1 MPYLLNALSMLI
13 QVAFGAIATL
23 FLVRLLAEA
32 TRADFHNPLSQFIY
46 RYTNPVLAPVRRILP
61 NWRRIN
67 IAALLVVW
75 LALLIERVVTLAL
88 GGAVLAVPGVLIVSL
103 ADLLDFVLLFYII
116 VIFGWSLLTMLS
128 ADPYQPIV
136 RLAGTIV
143 QPLLRPLRGK
153 LVVGSIDFSPTVVV
167 IVLFLARMLIVAP
180 LLDLGLSV
188 GIGEHLARPR

>member
-1 MPYLLNALSMLI
+1 MSHLLDALSFLI
-13 QVAFGAIATL
+13 NVAFGAIATL

-32 TRADFHNPLSQFIY
+32 TRADFHNPLSQFVY
-46 RYTNPVLAPVRRILP
+46 RYTNPVLAPVRRVLP

-75 LALLIERVVTLAL
+75 LVLLLERVIIGVLIGPMLAL
-88 GGAVLAVPGVLIVSL
+88 PGLLIVSL

-128 ADPYQPIV
+128 ADSYQPIL
-136 RLAGTIV
+136 RLASAIV

-153 LVVGSIDFSPTVVV
+153 LVAGNLDFSPMVVMIALV
-167 IVLFLARMLIVAP
+167 LARILIVAP
-180 LLDLGLSV
+180 LFDLGASL
-188 GIGEHLARPR
+188 GLPHFARLG

>member
-1 MPYLLNALSMLI
+1 MSHLLDALSFLI
-13 QVAFGAIATL
+13 NVAFGAIATL

-32 TRADFHNPLSQFIY
+32 TRADFHNPLSQFVY
-46 RYTNPVLAPVRRILP
+46 RYTNPVLAPVRRVLP

-75 LALLIERVVTLAL
+75 LVLLLERVII
-88 GGAVLAVPGVLIVSL
+88 GVLIGPMLALPGLLFVSL

-153 LVVGSIDFSPTVVV
+153 LVAGNIDFSPTVVV
-167 IVLFLARMLIVAP
+167 IVLFLARILIVAP
-180 LLDLGLSV
+180 LLDLGLSL
-188 GIGEHLARPR
+188 GLPHFARLG

>member
-1 MPYLLNALSMLI
+1 MSHLLDALSFLI
-13 QVAFGAIATL
+13 NVAFGAIATL

-32 TRADFHNPLSQFIY
+32 TRADFHNPLSQFVY
-46 RYTNPVLAPVRRILP
+46 RYTNPVLAPVRRVLP

-75 LALLIERVVTLAL
+75 LVLLLERVIIGVLIGPMLAL
-88 GGAVLAVPGVLIVSL
+88 PGLLIVSL

-128 ADPYQPIV
+128 ADSYQPIL
-136 RLAGTIV
+136 RLASAIV

-153 LVVGSIDFSPTVVV
+153 LVAGNLDFSPMVVMITLV
-167 IVLFLARMLIVAP
+167 LARILIVAP
-180 LLDLGLSV
+180 LFDLGASL
-188 GIGEHLARPR
+188 GLPHFARLG

>member
-1 MPYLLNALSMLI
+1 MPYLINALSMLI
-13 QVAFGAIATL
+13 QVVFGAVATL

-32 TRADFHNPLSQFIY
+32 TRADFHNPLSQFVY
-46 RYTNPVLAPVRRILP
+46 RYTNPVLAPVRRVLP

-75 LALLIERVVTLAL
+75 LSLLLERLAIHALSGMMLAL
-88 GGAVLAVPGVLIVSL
+88 PGLLIVSL

-153 LVVGSIDFSPTVVV
+153 LMIGSIDFSPTVVV

-180 LLDLGLSV
+180 LLDLGL
-188 GIGEHLARPR
+188 GLGLGAHFAHAD